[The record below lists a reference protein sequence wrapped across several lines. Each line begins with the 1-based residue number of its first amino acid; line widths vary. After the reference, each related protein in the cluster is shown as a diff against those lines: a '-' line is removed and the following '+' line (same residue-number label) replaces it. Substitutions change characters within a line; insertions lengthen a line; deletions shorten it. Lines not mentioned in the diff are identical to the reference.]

1 MKYFLKLKHWEL
13 FLMIVLPTAITFTL
27 RFNFTKHLIAA
38 LALFVMIVLFA
49 WLFSIGKWANTQ
61 LPDHL
66 KKSVILYGLG
76 LATPILYLILV
87 IILYFPVLESS
98 TPPPP
103 PTWMMPMH
111 FLSMIGIFYGIWF
124 SARQYMALQKGHE
137 VDFMIFSST
146 FLFMWIF
153 PLGIWMIQ
161 PGVNE
166 LFDKLEN
173 SEA

>member
-1 MKYFLKLKHWEL
+1 MV
-13 FLMIVLPTAITFTL
+13 ILPTAIVYTL
-27 RFNFTKHLIAA
+27 RFDFTKLLIAVI
-38 LALFVMIVLFA
+38 ALFVMIVVFNWFYA
-49 WLFSIGKWANTQ
+49 IGSWSNSQ

-66 KKSVILYGLG
+66 KKSIILYGLG
-76 LATPILYLILV
+76 LATPIIYLILV
-87 IILYFPVLESS
+87 IILYFPALESS

-124 SARQYMALQKGHE
+124 SARQFMALQKGHE

-153 PLGIWMIQ
+153 PLGIWLIQ
-161 PGVNE
+161 PSVNE
-166 LFDKLEN
+166 LFDQLEKSN
-173 SEA
+173 S